1 MRANSVFTIAR
12 LTTYKIL
19 GAALALTYSVL
30 QIRIF
35 GTTRAIEVFFGA
47 QSVIYL
53 ITSLSQT
60 GQLSEVMLPEYI
72 RLKALHGPT
81 MASKALSV
89 VLCRVALFM
98 GLAIGIAYAISPL
111 LVQLF
116 VPGFNELER
125 AETDSILRA
134 MLPLTFITLLNS
146 FFNTILNA
154 ERVFGRAEITSV
166 VNGMISVVALALFHN
181 KMGVTILVISLY
193 AGGLVQFLWSLY
205 FLQRKKV
212 NLTIAWRAEHFN
224 HMKFFKTL
232 LSTGWYTCATQS
244 KNWAYT
250 ASLSFLPQGTFA
262 IFQYVSKIFP
272 KISGIFSQP
281 IATVFFT
288 KVSHQ
293 FSGKTKSSEI
303 KNYVASAQS
312 VVLYFGWFV
321 FLQVLAT
328 GKETL
333 RLLWFN
339 DSHFSKDDL
348 DLAFSILLAFFVSYI
363 FQTWSLLNR
372 KLAIAMNQARS
383 VYNFAAIA
391 QIIGAGLIYILISLD
406 STRGLI
412 IAHICATLILLSVPI
427 AVNLRNTS
435 GLYQFPQL
443 NFWKTFLCVI
453 GLTLPV
459 AHALSEIAITITSVP
474 VPQIFSPLSSIL
486 LANVSTIL
494 IFSLATFI
502 FRDQHLWSAYNSL
515 RVALSSRFLR

>member
-35 GTTRAIEVFFGA
+35 GATRAIEVFFGA

-72 RLKALHGPT
+72 RLKAQHGQT
-81 MASKALSV
+81 AASKALSV
-89 VLCRVALFM
+89 VLCRIALFM
-98 GLAIGIAYAISPL
+98 GFAIGIAYAISPL

-125 AETDSILRA
+125 AQTDSILRA
-134 MLPLTFITLLNS
+134 MLPLTFLTLLNS

-193 AGGLVQFLWSLY
+193 AGSLVQFLWSLY

-212 NLTIAWRAEHFN
+212 KLTLSWRAEHFN
-224 HMKFFKTL
+224 HVEFFKTL

-250 ASLSFLPQGTFA
+250 ASLSFLPPGTFA
-262 IFQYVSKIFP
+262 IFQYVSKIFQ
-272 KISGIFSQP
+272 KIGGIFSHP
-281 IATVFFT
+281 ISTVFFT

-293 FSGKTKSSEI
+293 LSGKTNPNEI
-303 KNYVASAQS
+303 KTYVASAQS

-321 FLQVLAT
+321 FLQVLAI

-333 RLLWFN
+333 RLLWFH
-339 DSHFSKDDL
+339 DAHVSKDL
-348 DLAFSILLAFFVSYI
+348 DLAFSLLLAFFVSYI
-363 FQTWSLLNR
+363 FQTWSVLNR

-383 VYNFAAIA
+383 VYNFSAIA
-391 QIIGAGLIYILISLD
+391 QILGAGLIYILISLD

-412 IAHICATLILLSVPI
+412 IAHICATLTLLSVPI

-459 AHALSEIAITITSVP
+459 AHALSKVVITITSAP
-474 VPQIFSPLSSIL
+474 VPQIVSPLSSIL

-515 RVALSSRFLR
+515 RVALSSRFSR